1 MLRHACDVIG
11 DPVLREGNF
20 VFGDTDHH
28 VRDLHRRRPVT
39 KDKFPA
45 SWRLEDLA
53 TWLELPIPE
62 QSHRAGADAKLTWEV
77 LYHTMDRYGS
87 DELLPRQQLVQ
98 RFFDEQGKPHD
109 GLTPSATRPCGTTTG
124 RTAATAAS
132 RSGAGLSSRTW
143 DVRFLLSQEPFR
155 VAAYVGHHDAFAR
168 EVLSMWGPTLDV
180 FLVCGGQRQWP
191 AFGAKVPQLVFHES
205 CREYQSAPRSAATR
219 VFAAASRSR
228 RISAPTRSAAGRARR
243 AAPGTTT
250 PCAVAR
256 PRRATR
262 PPAAPSAV
270 RSHNATPAFSPVA
283 HVITMI
289 RCPRMRPPSRCSQ
302 ALSWFVGRRVS
313 P

>member
-98 RFFDEQGKPHD
+98 RFFDEQGKQ
-109 GLTPSATRPCGTTTG
+109 A
-124 RTAATAAS
+124 
-132 RSGAGLSSRTW
+132 
-143 DVRFLLSQEPFR
+143 
-155 VAAYVGHHDAFAR
+155 VAAMAGDAPPPDTRDTDAA
-168 EVLSMWGPTLDV
+168 M
-180 FLVCGGQRQWP
+180 
-191 AFGAKVPQLVFHES
+191 GAALLKSDE
-205 CREYQSAPRSAATR
+205 EE
-219 VFAAASRSR
+219 AAALILRQKQME
-228 RISAPTRSAAGRARR
+228 AEAA
-243 AAPGTTT
+243 AA
-250 PCAVAR
+250 AKK
-256 PRRATR
+256 
-262 PPAAPSAV
+262 AA
-270 RSHNATPAFSPVA
+270 
-283 HVITMI
+283 
-289 RCPRMRPPSRCSQ
+289 
-302 ALSWFVGRRVS
+302 
-313 P
+313 